1 MLARAC
7 FGERCA
13 VQRLNKDSSKIR
25 VARRSLRSGLREVGH
40 GETQAS
46 LFALLQGPLGPLP
59 KKLTSLMPSHQTK
72 IPTLAN
78 VPKHPSRSL
87 LT

>member
-1 MLARAC
+1 M
-7 FGERCA
+7 
-13 VQRLNKDSSKIR
+13 
-25 VARRSLRSGLREVGH
+25 ARRSRLPCSRFYKGHSG
-40 GETQAS
+40 
-46 LFALLQGPLGPLP
+46 PPLP